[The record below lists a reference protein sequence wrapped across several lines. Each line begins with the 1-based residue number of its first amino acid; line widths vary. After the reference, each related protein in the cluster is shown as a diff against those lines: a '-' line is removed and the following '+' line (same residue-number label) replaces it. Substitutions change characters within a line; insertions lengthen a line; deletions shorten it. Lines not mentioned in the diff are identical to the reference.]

1 MSLLGTVVGF
11 SFVGLAARL
20 GQLSI
25 KSRNLYSSMCG
36 LQLHVGDTIFNAS
49 PFLDPGGHLISMGA
63 FGMVGYYAYQWETYS
78 NDALARKAK
87 EIEERRI
94 RAIAKADEAAA
105 AATEA

>member
-25 KSRNLYSSMCG
+25 KSRNLYS
-36 LQLHVGDTIFNAS
+36 N
-49 PFLDPGGHLISMGA
+49 PGGHLISMGA

-105 AATEA
+105 AATDRT